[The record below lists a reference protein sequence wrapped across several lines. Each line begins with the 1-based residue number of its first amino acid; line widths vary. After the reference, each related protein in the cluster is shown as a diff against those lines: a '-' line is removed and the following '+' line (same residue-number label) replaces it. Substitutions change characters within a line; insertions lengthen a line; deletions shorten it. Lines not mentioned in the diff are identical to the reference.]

1 MCISFQS
8 CDSFVNCYCP
18 SVGPCENS
26 LYTVKFNHL
35 IKNNTNTGQHNRAYY
50 FTVKVT
56 NGARL
61 VAIEHVDILADDS
74 PPVRGVVVEG
84 PEGYPDIDYTSEASV
99 IVRWNGFIDHESGIM
114 KYRIGIGEH
123 CLTATEMNVYSHD
136 LPKNLSLYESSEA
149 YLKVNLPHDGLY
161 YVSVLAYNN
170 ALEPSEVAC
179 SDGVFRDTTPTK
191 VTDLTLESAKVKP
204 VIGCYD
210 NKVWHIFE
218 NLTAYKLQKTEQCNI
233 ACNST
238 MTMQLVQYLPKRY
251 RYSNHSSYSTA
262 MCTKLSRFSEDWFI
276 YLPSDKIKLRWILK
290 ENESQIQK
298 VYTGFGSTSSAS
310 MSPDL
315 ISYLETNNFN
325 EYHIVHSGL
334 DPGIPVYAFVQVKNK
349 ADLTTLVSF
358 GPIII
363 DETPPLYRGN
373 IAVIQEP
380 KYIYVGWTENT
391 FIEAEQKE
399 PIDSVLFRIG
409 R

>member
-1 MCISFQS
+1 M
-8 CDSFVNCYCP
+8 
-18 SVGPCENS
+18 
-26 LYTVKFNHL
+26 
-35 IKNNTNTGQHNRAYY
+35 
-50 FTVKVT
+50 
-56 NGARL
+56 
-61 VAIEHVDILADDS
+61 DILADDS
-74 PPVRGVVVEG
+74 PPVKGVVVEG

-123 CLTATEMNVYSHD
+123 CLSAAEMNVYSHD
-136 LPKNLSLYESSEA
+136 LPNNSSLYESSEA
-149 YLKVNLPHDGLY
+149 YLKVYLPHDGLY

-238 MTMQLVQYLPKRY
+238 MTMQLVEYLPKRN

-262 MCTKLSRFSEDWFI
+262 MCTKLSSFSENWFI
-276 YLPSDKIKLRWILK
+276 YLPSDKIKLRWALE

-315 ISYLETNNFN
+315 ISYLETKKFN

-334 DPGIPVYAFVQVKNK
+334 DPGIPVYAFVKVKNK
-349 ADLTTLVSF
+349 ADLTTLVPF

-373 IAVIQEP
+373 VAVIKDPE
-380 KYIYVGWTENT
+380 YIYVGWTENT
-391 FIEAEQKE
+391 FMEAEQKE
-399 PIDSVLFRIG
+399 PIESVLFRIG
-409 R
+409 M